1 MVSLAHFDSS
11 QKFPLIR
18 MNNGMFAL
26 IISATVLL
34 FAAVMS
40 SAPKIKITR
49 NEVLIASAGILT
61 LIVIIASVAAS
72 QH

>member
-1 MVSLAHFDSS
+1 MIAVQDF
-11 QKFPLIR
+11 
-18 MNNGMFAL
+18 
-26 IISATVLL
+26 LL
-34 FAAVMS
+34 FASIMS

-49 NEVLIASAGILT
+49 NEVLIAGAGILT